1 MDSLSVTRIAESQIV
16 PAGRLLIKAF
26 FDDPFFTYVFPD
38 PNEHMEAL
46 DFYFQA
52 SIRAGRLFEAVY
64 TTSGA
69 PQGVA
74 VWGAPSQALTPGQ
87 AAQVGLNRFPAF
99 FGEAAYQRYKHMCD
113 YLMTLRNRDMPS
125 PHWYLSILGVDP
137 QHQGSGIGRVLMQ
150 PVLAEAD
157 ATGVPCYLE
166 TFKDNNLA
174 FYRRCG
180 FTILFTGI
188 EPDSRLPFWTL
199 RRPSQAVIG

>member
-64 TTSGA
+64 ITSGA

-74 VWGAPSQALTPGQ
+74 VWGAPSQAFTPEQ

-99 FGEAAYQRYKHMCD
+99 FGEAAYQRYQNMCID
-113 YLMTLRNRDMPS
+113 LLALRNRDMPS

-137 QHQGSGIGRVLMQ
+137 LHQGKGIGRALMQ
-150 PVLAEAD
+150 PVLDQAD
-157 ATGVPCYLE
+157 ATGIPCYLE

-180 FTILFTGI
+180 FMPVVAGV
-188 EPDSRLPFWTL
+188 EPESRLPFWTL
-199 RRPSQAVIG
+199 RRDPQAV